1 MNYLV
6 KMLLLLLLCYPVL
19 ASPCSFV
26 CSLLQLPMTFNP
38 NCSEWRKTTSQEVQ
52 EISAQDVLL
61 LYFYFLF
68 FCFSCLNMYY
78 VCGCSFCKTFWRG
91 RRERERQWGSKWQ
104 RSEDWR
110 DNEGQC
116 NSVFIQKKIALEIP
130 PMEWD
135 YSFVVPTI
143 EFFLFSL
150 PPLLWKLSNK
160 L

>member
-91 RRERERQWGSKWQ
+91 RRERDSEEVSGREVKTEEITKVNATLFSFRKRLHLKFRQW
-104 RSEDWR
+104 
-110 DNEGQC
+110 NE
-116 NSVFIQKKIALEIP
+116 
-130 PMEWD
+130 
-135 YSFVVPTI
+135 TI
-143 EFFLFSL
+143 LSL
-150 PPLLWKLSNK
+150 CLP
-160 L
+160 